1 MTGFRNKLFLIIA
14 LLMIAWIAYSYYLVK
29 AWAILKEES
38 KRKRVEEALKERSEF
53 VDKIIDSSAV
63 STWIS
68 DENGTAIRTNP
79 ACLALFG
86 ATDEEV
92 IGKYNLFRDAVIE
105 KQGFLPDLKRVFEK
119 KEVANILIDY
129 DFGAVDH
136 VEVKKATHKIINSI
150 FTPVLDSNGKV
161 SNVIVQAIDLTETKK
176 AEEALRENE
185 KKYRRLVDNAVV
197 GVYQVT
203 KEGSLRFVNEK
214 MAEMFGYDKPESF
227 LEEVPNITELYVR
240 QQERPGV
247 LQEMDENGFIHGREV
262 EYKKKDGSSIW
273 VALSARRVD
282 NEGEIFYE
290 GLMEDITERKRLEKE
305 LRQAQ
310 KMEAIGTLSGG
321 IAHDFNNILGIILG
335 NAELAMDDIPDWNPA
350 RRNLE
355 EVRKACL
362 RAKGVIQQI
371 LSFSRQTD
379 SDKKPIKM
387 APIVKESLT
396 VLRASIPTSIEIR
409 QDINVDEDTILGN
422 PTQIHQVLMN
432 LCGNA
437 AHAMEEA
444 GGILEVNLE
453 NILLN
458 AQEASQY
465 QQIKPGPYTKLTV
478 RDTGHGIDA
487 AIMKRI
493 FDPYFTTKDVG
504 KGTGMGLAMVHGIVK
519 SHNGAI
525 SVQSK
530 PGEGSSFHILFP
542 LIKQVQPDEV
552 KLLDKLPRG
561 HERILFVDDEP
572 SIVEF
577 NKQRLERL
585 GYTVEIKTDPV
596 AALALFVSNPDAFDL
611 VMTDMTMPHMTGDA
625 LARRLLKIRPD
636 IPIILCTGFS
646 ARMSEEKAMGSGI
659 KKYIEKPIE
668 MGNLAR
674 SIREV

>member
-1 MTGFRNKLFLIIA
+1 M
-14 LLMIAWIAYSYYLVK
+14 
-29 AWAILKEES
+29 
-38 KRKRVEEALKERSEF
+38 
-53 VDKIIDSSAV
+53 
-63 STWIS
+63 
-68 DENGTAIRTNP
+68 
-79 ACLALFG
+79 
-86 ATDEEV
+86 
-92 IGKYNLFRDAVIE
+92 
-105 KQGFLPDLKRVFEK
+105 PDMKRVFEK
-119 KEVANILIDY
+119 EEVANILIDY

-161 SNVIVQAIDLTETKK
+161 SNVIVQAIDLTEIKK
-176 AEEALRENE
+176 AEEALRKSE

-227 LEEVPNITELYVR
+227 LEEVANITDLYVR
-240 QQERPGV
+240 PQERPVV

-335 NAELAMDDIPDWNPA
+335 NTELAMDDIPDWNPA

-362 RAKGVIQQI
+362 RAKDVIQQI

-409 QDINVDEDTILGN
+409 QDIDVAEDTILGN

-437 AHAMEEA
+437 AHAMEET

-465 QQIKPGPYTKLTV
+465 HQIKPGPYMKLTV

-552 KLLDKLPRG
+552 KLIDKLPRG
-561 HERILFVDDEP
+561 HERILFVDDER

-625 LARRLLKIRPD
+625 LARQLLKIRPD
-636 IPIILCTGFS
+636 IPIILCTGYS
-646 ARMSEEKAMGSGI
+646 ARMSEEKAMESGI

-668 MGNLAR
+668 MENLAR
-674 SIREV
+674 SVREVLDRK